1 MVSKSL
7 PRFTRWLGLLLLIAV
22 VAGCG
27 SDGGGGGTAVARPGT
42 VSVSLTDAPA
52 CGYEAVVVTV
62 REVRI
67 HQSSSVDDL
76 NGAGW
81 RTIVLDTPR
90 SINLLDLNDPTQPNF
105 ALHYLGETPLPAG
118 HYTQLRLVLEE
129 NRNNQPPVNWIVLE
143 GQDPNNPNDR
153 IPLETPS
160 ALRSGIKL
168 IHQFT
173 VNSGQR
179 VDLLLDF
186 DACHSIVQTGNGTY
200 KLKPVIKV
208 IPYEL
213 NGIEGFVDTALL
225 NSNVV
230 VSAQRNGEIVRATVP
245 NTSPDP
251 ALQGKFFLARL
262 PGQPGSTDYPANYD
276 VVITANGHATAVIA
290 AVPVQA
296 APQITPISTIIGLNG
311 SSSRSISGT
320 ATLNPATDEA
330 SVFVA
335 ARQTLNSGPPVTVKS
350 VVGTVLDNA
359 APSGDYS
366 YNLTLPI
373 ASPAL
378 YQYNA
383 TTHVIAPDLGSQ
395 ASVAGQYTVRGSAQT
410 ETTVYTVQ
418 TPPTLSVNIAILD
431 QPNQNFVLAPPPT
444 P

>member
-90 SINLLDLNDPTQPNF
+90 PINLLDLNDPTQPNF

-129 NRNNQPPVNWIVLE
+129 NRGNDPSNYSNYIVLE
-143 GQDPNNPNDR
+143 GEDPINDR
-153 IPLETPS
+153 KALETPS
-160 ALRSGIKL
+160 ALRSGLKL

-186 DACHSIVQTGNGTY
+186 DACHSIVQTGNNRY

-208 IPYEL
+208 IPYVL
-213 NGIEGFVDTALL
+213 NGIEGYLDLSLFPGRL
-225 NSNVV
+225 NTNHVA
-230 VSAQRNGEIVRATVP
+230 VSAQVGGEIVRTTMPNPVTGRFLLGRLVP
-245 NTSPDP
+245 GD
-251 ALQGKFFLARL
+251 F
-262 PGQPGSTDYPANYD
+262 D
-276 VVITANGHATAVIA
+276 VVITADNRATAVITG
-290 AVPVQA
+290 VPV
-296 APQITPISTIIGLNG
+296 PTSEIITPVSTTIQRIPLGGSPALEAAAIHSIGGTVLLVPPPDV
-311 SSSRSISGT
+311 SIEEPT
-320 ATLNPATDEA
+320 
-330 SVFVA
+330 VFVS
-335 ARQTLNSGPPVTVKS
+335 ARQTLDGGQIVTVKS
-350 VVGTVLDNA
+350 IPATLLTPSAGDPRGDYHYDFTLPTG
-359 APSGDYS
+359 APSVGPYVSPLPVTFTRQSVSVGVNYAIQAAALGYQTQQVNIPDIS
-366 YNLTLPI
+366 GVVTQDITLP
-373 ASPAL
+373 
-378 YQYNA
+378 Q
-383 TTHVIAPDLGSQ
+383 
-395 ASVAGQYTVRGSAQT
+395 
-410 ETTVYTVQ
+410 
-418 TPPTLSVNIAILD
+418 
-431 QPNQNFVLAPPPT
+431 
-444 P
+444 